1 MGTSIARVATA
12 ASPALPNRSASGG
25 GRADREAGALVELAC
40 GRVKRCSGVPEAPQQ
55 LHLAGIVPD
64 VQRDRAARLDDA
76 THLRNHPVRVGHEV
90 QDQPRDG
97 CVELAVAEGEGL
109 SIARF
114 EGGAGGLHL
123 PAGMRQEP
131 VGGVEFRLRVP
142 AACVG

>member
-12 ASPALPNRSASGG
+12 REASLAEQVRERR
-25 GRADREAGALVELAC
+25 GRADRETDALIEIAR
-40 GRVKRCSGVPEAPQQ
+40 GRVERCGGIPKAPHQ

-64 VQRDRAARLDDA
+64 VQRDRAARPDDA

-97 CVELAVAEGEGL
+97 RVERAVAAGQGL

-123 PAGMRQEP
+123 PAGMRQEA
-131 VGGVEFRLRVP
+131 VGGVDSEHACRLSC
-142 AACVG
+142 AG